1 MGRYYD
7 QAGAE
12 SCGRARVHQRGAA
25 MDILKNNFED
35 STLRY
40 LQESIL
46 NYLLD
51 NVALERNEVVKKI
64 EYELNDFSFFIA
76 PSYKALEGFL
86 FQIAEDL
93 ELPSKGNEELVGSY
107 YFDESKIDQQIDN
120 LLTELSDKTT
130 KTTLQ
135 NHEISEIKER
145 IKEMKGFLKNYRH
158 TPAHFKG
165 KPIDT
170 YEKAIRTLRQ
180 IWGNIDNLTQL
191 LLEYKLI
198 KLE

>member
-12 SCGRARVHQRGAA
+12 SCGRALVHQRGAA

-93 ELPSKGNEELVGSY
+93 ELPSSALYDGAIKKEKSFSSY
-107 YFDESKIDQQIDN
+107 SIFFTTSFLSSATLSK
-120 LLTELSDKTT
+120 
-130 KTTLQ
+130 
-135 NHEISEIKER
+135 R
-145 IKEMKGFLKNYRH
+145 
-158 TPAHFKG
+158 
-165 KPIDT
+165 
-170 YEKAIRTLRQ
+170 
-180 IWGNIDNLTQL
+180 
-191 LLEYKLI
+191 
-198 KLE
+198 